1 MRKYAAGILI
11 LVAFTSISCKNKK
24 YCWECRFNKGSTD
37 VLDTTV
43 CEMTEDASK
52 EFQQKTAERLNYQYG
67 QPTTGPGSM
76 CRKTSR

>member
-1 MRKYAAGILI
+1 MYKYVIILLAVI
-11 LVAFTSISCKNKK
+11 SLASCKNKK
-24 YCWECRFNKGSTD
+24 YCWECRFSKGSTD

-52 EFQQKTAERLNYQYG
+52 EFQQKTAERLNYQHG